1 MVRTTRVSSNAIA
14 RARSA
19 VRAACLVVVAAGPF
33 ACSSSSATNGGSVD
47 GGAVDLAFD
56 ASYDGAGLA
65 CGDAG
70 SLAAMAADPDA
81 GPVDVA
87 VYCLTL
93 INGYRAKA
101 GLAPYWLHD
110 TSSAAMC
117 CAAQEAEQAATTQ
130 GHANGGCGWTSQ
142 GFCGGGRN
150 PDGTVKA
157 SMDWCPKLFYQEG
170 PTGGHYQAMM
180 RPEPRG
186 IMCSFYALSRDSH
199 AIVVDYY

>member
-1 MVRTTRVSSNAIA
+1 MASSL
-14 RARSA
+14 
-19 VRAACLVVVAAGPF
+19 AALLVFAAAAGML
-33 ACSSSSATNGGSVD
+33 ACSSSSDAAGGNGAD
-47 GGAVDLAFD
+47 GGVDAAAPFD
-56 ASYDGAGLA
+56 ASYDGAGLV

-70 SLAAMAADPDA
+70 TLAPMSADPDS

-87 VYCLTL
+87 SYCLTL
-93 INGYRAKA
+93 INGYRAQQ
-101 GLAPYWLHD
+101 GLAPYWLKD
-110 TSSAAMC
+110 TSASAMC
-117 CAAQEAEQAATTQ
+117 CATAEAAQAATTK
-130 GHANGGCGWTSQ
+130 GHVNGGCGWTSQ

-157 SMDWCPKLFYQEG
+157 SMDWCPKLFFQEG

-186 IMCSFYALSRDSH
+186 IMCSFYALSRDQH